1 MTTETL
7 QEPPLPELPPEI
19 AAAVGRTVTY
29 TNDDESISVIA
40 RGDMTLYEVDIQVF
54 PHSDATE
61 VGAQLTSVCSVAL
74 DDVQQWTT
82 GALLESGLIDD
93 ETRQYLLGAGPV
105 PDSGEL
111 PDPTI
116 VTDGVVTVVVGPDMR
131 LTSIT
136 LDHLDEPA
144 AIGPGTVRGVNRAL
158 LMARGGVE
166 DDLGARADERIAQL
180 DAELDR
186 IHANLDGLDR
196 QLDEIDRSL

>member
-1 MTTETL
+1 MTTEAA

-19 AAAVGRTVTY
+19 AAAVTRTVTY
-29 TNDDESISVIA
+29 ANDDESVTVIA
-40 RGDMTLYEVDIQVF
+40 RGDMTLYEVDLQVF
-54 PHSDATE
+54 PQADATE

-82 GALLESGLIDD
+82 GALLESALIDD
-93 ETRQYLLGAGPV
+93 ETRQYLLGAGPQ
-105 PDSGEL
+105 PESGEL
-111 PDPTI
+111 PDPSV

-131 LTSIT
+131 LTSVT
-136 LDHLDEPA
+136 VDHLEEPA
-144 AIGPGTVRGVNRAL
+144 GIGPATVRAVNRAL
-158 LMARGGVE
+158 LLARGGVE
-166 DDLGARADERIAQL
+166 DDLDARADSRIAEL

>member
-7 QEPPLPELPPEI
+7 QEPPLPGLPPEI

-29 TNDDESISVIA
+29 TNDDESISVVA
-40 RGDMTLYEVDIQVF
+40 RGDMTLYEVDLQVF
-54 PHSDATE
+54 PQSEATE

-105 PDSGEL
+105 PESGEL

-116 VTDGVVTVVVGPDMR
+116 VADGVVTVVVGPDMR

-136 LDHLDEPA
+136 VEHLEEPT
-144 AIGPGTVRGVNRAL
+144 AIGPATVRAVNRAL
-158 LMARGGVE
+158 LLARGGVE
-166 DDLGARADERIAQL
+166 DDLDARAEERIAEL

-196 QLDEIDRSL
+196 RLDEIDRSL

>member
-54 PHSDATE
+54 PQSDTTE

-93 ETRQYLLGAGPV
+93 ETRQYLLGAGPA
-105 PDSGEL
+105 PESGEL

-136 LDHLDEPA
+136 LDHLEEPA
-144 AIGPGTVRGVNRAL
+144 AIGPATVRAVNRAL

-166 DDLGARADERIAQL
+166 DDLGARADERLAEL

>member
-7 QEPPLPELPPEI
+7 QEPPLPELPPGI

-29 TNDDESISVIA
+29 TNDDESISVVA
-40 RGDMTLYEVDIQVF
+40 RGDMTLYEVDLLVF
-54 PHSDATE
+54 PQSDATE

-105 PDSGEL
+105 PESGEL

-116 VTDGVVTVVVGPDMR
+116 VADGVVTVVVGPDMR

-136 LDHLDEPA
+136 VEHLEEPT
-144 AIGPGTVRGVNRAL
+144 AIGPATVRAVNRAL
-158 LMARGGVE
+158 LLARGGVE
-166 DDLGARADERIAQL
+166 DDLDARAEERIAEL
-180 DAELDR
+180 DSELDR

-196 QLDEIDRSL
+196 RLDEIDRSL